1 MYRGFQLQL
10 WESSILFKSK
20 ERQNFYVSF
29 VNSTPK
35 RSESNSLDREDH
47 SWHRLFLFSSYKKQG
62 IGPLIFQ
69 ISNCT
74 FLFTRASSF
83 SPIESSYTSQ
93 ILSHSMTLKRSF
105 MRFCSHVKENC
116 HKSSVLRPFDQNC
129 HPPSWNNFWNFFN
142 IELLSEKLDW
152 LKSCSSL
159 LTTYNRYVRITLRLP
174 LTTHRNVI
182 EPITGSRHL

>member
-47 SWHRLFLFSSYKKQG
+47 SWRRLFLFSSYKKRG

-74 FLFTRASSF
+74 FLFNRASSF

-105 MRFCSHVKENC
+105 MRFWDC

-129 HPPSWNNFWNFFN
+129 PPPSWNNFWNFFS
-142 IELLSEKLDW
+142 IELLLE
-152 LKSCSSL
+152 
-159 LTTYNRYVRITLRLP
+159 VRTF
-174 LTTHRNVI
+174 NVI
-182 EPITGSRHL
+182 WKIGLVKIMTFTTLQYKFYYCWRNEISLGMP